1 MNIIDNANC
10 LTFDK
15 ETCNYRT
22 FSIPVVISFLQL
34 STCESVFT
42 VISISL
48 LSRIACALAYL
59 QIELFV
65 SLFCLNIFFLNSY
78 SLSVLITLQPT
89 FVYGNSSPVH
99 YTFMKDNFSSLSR
112 ISVV

>member
-15 ETCNYRT
+15 ETRNYRT
-22 FSIPVVISFLQL
+22 FSIPVVISFFQL

-59 QIELFV
+59 QIELLV
-65 SLFCLNIFFLNSY
+65 SLFCLNIFFLYSY
-78 SLSVLITLQPT
+78 SFCANYSTTYFCIRE
-89 FVYGNSSPVH
+89 FISC
-99 YTFMKDNFSSLSR
+99 SLHFHEG
-112 ISVV
+112 